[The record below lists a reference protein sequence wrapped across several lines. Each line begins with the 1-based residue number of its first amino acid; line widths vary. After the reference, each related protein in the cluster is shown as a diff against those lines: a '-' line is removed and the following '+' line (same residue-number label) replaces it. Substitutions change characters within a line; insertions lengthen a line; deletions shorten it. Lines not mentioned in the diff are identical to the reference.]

1 MFNFNLSSFYSLACA
16 LLPCIAVLLGRR
28 RAGTR
33 VQRLWV
39 LLFCLYLWQVYDLT
53 GAGGVSDILIQ
64 LRIFDDLNIHSLS
77 SLLAALHA
85 PNGPDVFRST
95 VNLVPQFHLSVG
107 FLLNIAMLVPLGVLL
122 PLLWRDCRS
131 LIRIGCMG
139 AAFSLL
145 IEGSQLLTSRTCDIN
160 DLIANILGAMLGFCC
175 WWFCAQLFGKYLRQT
190 PTGVKE
196 PLLLIAASFSGMFFF
211 YHPFWFYSL
220 VGH

>member
-53 GAGGVSDILIQ
+53 GVGGVSDILMQ

-85 PNGPDVFRST
+85 PNCPDVFRST

-107 FLLNIAMLVPLGVLL
+107 FLLNISMLVPLGVLL
-122 PLLWRDCRS
+122 PLP
-131 LIRIGCMG
+131 GET
-139 AAFSLL
+139 AAVSFAS
-145 IEGSQLLTSRTCDIN
+145 
-160 DLIANILGAMLGFCC
+160 
-175 WWFCAQLFGKYLRQT
+175 
-190 PTGVKE
+190 
-196 PLLLIAASFSGMFFF
+196 AA
-211 YHPFWFYSL
+211 
-220 VGH
+220 